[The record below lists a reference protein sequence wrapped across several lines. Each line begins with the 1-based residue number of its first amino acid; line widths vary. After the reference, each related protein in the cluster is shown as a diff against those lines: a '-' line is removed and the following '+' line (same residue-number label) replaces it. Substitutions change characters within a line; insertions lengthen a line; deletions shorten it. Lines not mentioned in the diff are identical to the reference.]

1 MDPLS
6 ITVSVLTLLQL
17 TEKFISYIKQ
27 TKDARK
33 EQARVLGE
41 ASSLVWLLRELQ
53 ECIDE
58 HSSQDPWLQA
68 TSRLTT
74 PGGPL
79 DQYKHTLE
87 VLASKIIPGHGL
99 RKVGQVLAWKFS
111 KEEVNGLLSQ
121 IERVKSLVLIA
132 LEMDQRFV
140 VK

>member
-1 MDPLS
+1 M
-6 ITVSVLTLLQL
+6 IVSVFTLLQL

-41 ASSLVWLLRELQ
+41 AFSLVWLLCQLK

-58 HSSQDPWLQA
+58 HSSRDPWLQA
-68 TSRLTT
+68 ISGLTAL
-74 PGGPL
+74 GGPL

-87 VLASKIIPGHGL
+87 ILVLKIVPSHGL

-111 KEEVNGLLSQ
+111 KEEVTGLLS
-121 IERVKSLVLIA
+121 
-132 LEMDQRFV
+132 
-140 VK
+140 